1 MANTN
6 WQIINKLE
14 RRWTSDIIS
23 QCHVTNVDIT
33 SITWSFIPE
42 GNKRGESPNLF
53 DGCVSCVVCCAMCR
67 ATGANS
73 APRPFGCG
81 CWFAWHGEVFIA
93 LKILRVRRNFCDATA
108 TRRRRYRLGCIG
120 VWGTSPRTAIA
131 SISNLSCESNR
142 ACIVNSL
149 RRLHRSHFGSR
160 YKLGWC
166 GNAGLFA
173 EEQDPQY
180 NMPVGH
186 RYNELEVSYA
196 NVNFHIIIRRD

>member
-1 MANTN
+1 MVRGSCTIARYSKKGRGGCGRRRASLIKGIAIGDATHTLACDSLAE
-6 WQIINKLE
+6 WSKALASGASPQGRGFEPHSCHLFLHGEYQLASHKLE

-81 CWFAWHGEVFIA
+81 C
-93 LKILRVRRNFCDATA
+93 
-108 TRRRRYRLGCIG
+108 
-120 VWGTSPRTAIA
+120 
-131 SISNLSCESNR
+131 
-142 ACIVNSL
+142 
-149 RRLHRSHFGSR
+149 
-160 YKLGWC
+160 
-166 GNAGLFA
+166 
-173 EEQDPQY
+173 
-180 NMPVGH
+180 
-186 RYNELEVSYA
+186 
-196 NVNFHIIIRRD
+196 